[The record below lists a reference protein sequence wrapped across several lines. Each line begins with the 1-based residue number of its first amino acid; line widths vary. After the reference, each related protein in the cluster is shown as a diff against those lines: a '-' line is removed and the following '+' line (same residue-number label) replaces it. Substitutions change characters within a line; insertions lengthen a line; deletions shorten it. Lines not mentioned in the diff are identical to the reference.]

1 MAQQGNNG
9 QPAVNNAPCRN
20 LARICRAQANAAST
34 FRGMA
39 FANLRRAE
47 MAEQELAIIHARE
60 ARLGAPRVD
69 LRAVLQQGPAAVA
82 APPDRPRGAL
92 ALAVADELRLK
103 LKVLGGQLEKCEAG
117 SIDTAAAAE
126 CNNKADGLAEGGAE
140 TEEGAATLPTA
151 VELAANLACVNY
163 VKKNAGRA
171 TEDCYVC
178 GEAITKADYDAGN
191 VCVST
196 NCVHALHAECWGD
209 WYHNFLYT
217 NQGARDVMMRP
228 EGGGALQFIHGK
240 DWRSK
245 SAHGGWVSC
254 GLCRG
259 PFHNNESWAA
269 MCQAIDAEQANAP
282 EGAVADISGPEGELR
297 ALVVEKQEQF
307 IVYLTGAHSD
317 KAVLVP
323 GAVAGLSGEQGQIS
337 KEKPTFHATL
347 RSTVDSVHKRDGS
360 GERLFQWDGSGEA
373 VGGCGRWCLIA
384 DLPEW
389 ARDLPVPPESKLT
402 TTKPSEENAAQGK
415 PGTFKLK
422 LSQECVPW
430 IARRAAPRVWADEP
444 TILYA
449 NRQAWP
455 ERTLEWRRLNAP
467 EGGEDAML
475 GGDPAAVAGALQAG
489 AGADDEEPLPEEE
502 VVGGA
507 VEEAPPAGA
516 EAEEAEEA
524 AAAARLGFEPM
535 DEPMSEE
542 EQAALEAI
550 ADAADAEADAR
561 AQAAAEALVDAEDA
575 AAAQAGAAAAAPI
588 NLIDDDVEP
597 PVVAPAPQPEPEPP
611 APAIE
616 RAAVADF
623 QDEAAARRA
632 QLRAAAEARLRG
644 N

>member
-20 LARICRAQANAAST
+20 FARICRAQANSAAT

-39 FANLRRAE
+39 FANLRRARV
-47 MAEQELAIIHARE
+47 AEDRLAFIDARA
-60 ARLGAPRVD
+60 ARLGAPPVN
-69 LRAVLQQGPAAVA
+69 LQAVRQQGPAVVA
-82 APPDRPRGAL
+82 APADRPRGAV

-103 LKVLGGQLEKCEAG
+103 LKVLRAQLDKCEAG

-126 CNNKADGLAEGGAE
+126 CNNKVDGMAEGGAA
-140 TEEGAATLPTA
+140 TEEEAEHLPTA
-151 VELAANLACVNY
+151 AELAANLACVEY

-171 TEDCYVC
+171 TEDCYSC
-178 GEAITKADYDAGN
+178 FDPITAADYAAGN

-196 NCVHALHAECWGD
+196 NCVHAMHARCWGEM
-209 WYHNFLYT
+209 YHNFLYSQ
-217 NQGARDVMMRP
+217 QGARDVMTRP

-245 SAHGGWVSC
+245 SEHGGWVSC

-259 PFHNNESWAA
+259 AFHNNESWAA

-282 EGAVADISGPEGELR
+282 EGAGAAADVSGPEGELR

-307 IVYLTGAHSD
+307 IVYLTGDHAD

-323 GAVAGLSGEQGQIS
+323 GAVAGLGGEQGQIS
-337 KEKPTFHATL
+337 NEKPTFHATL
-347 RSTVDSVHKRDGS
+347 RCTVDSVLKPN
-360 GERLFQWDGSGEA
+360 GERLFQWDNSGA
-373 VGGCGRWCLIA
+373 SVGGCGRWCLIA

-422 LSQECVPW
+422 LSKECVPW
-430 IARRAAPRVWADEP
+430 IARRAAPRTWADEP
-444 TILYA
+444 TMLYA

-455 ERTLEWRRLNAP
+455 ARTLDWRRLNAP
-467 EGGEDAML
+467 EGDEDAML

-489 AGADDEEPLPEEE
+489 AGADDEEPLPAEE

-507 VEEAPPAGA
+507 VEEQPPAD
-516 EAEEAEEA
+516 EEVQEAEEA

-535 DEPMSEE
+535 DEPVSEE
-542 EQAALEAI
+542 EQAALMAI

-561 AQAAAEALVDAEDA
+561 AQAAAEALVDAEA
-575 AAAQAGAAAAAPI
+575 VAPI
-588 NLIDDDVEP
+588 NLIDDEVEP
-597 PVVAPAPQPEPEPP
+597 PIVAPAPQPEPEPP
-611 APAIE
+611 APAVQP
-616 RAAVADF
+616 AAVGDW

-632 QLRAAAEARLRG
+632 QLRAAAEARMRG
-644 N
+644 H